1 MLFKPT
7 VPQLL
12 TKGENR
18 YRLVIASAKRARQ
31 IFAGSQPLVDTD
43 DTAPVTIAADEI
55 MADALKIYNEDEWDQ
70 KRKDYETNI
79 KLISRTS
86 AIMGSDNST
95 ETQNI

>member
-31 IFAGSQPLVDTD
+31 IFAGSQPLVETD
-43 DTAPVTIAADEI
+43 DTAPVTVAADEI
-55 MADALKIYNEDEWDQ
+55 MAGALKIYNEDEWDQ
-70 KRKDYETNI
+70 RRKDYELNI
-79 KLISRTS
+79 RLISKES
-86 AIMGSDNST
+86 SINESSNLVENQSV
-95 ETQNI
+95 